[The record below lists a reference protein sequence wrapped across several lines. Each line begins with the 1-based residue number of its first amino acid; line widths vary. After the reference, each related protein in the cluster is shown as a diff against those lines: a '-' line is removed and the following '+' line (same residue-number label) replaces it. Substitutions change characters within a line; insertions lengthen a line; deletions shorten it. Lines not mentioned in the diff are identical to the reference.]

1 MSVLDQLREDM
12 SMHDIS
18 REAMSERHKFGSIT
32 LAALGHSPC
41 MPAFRSAM
49 NARLAVVLC
58 GLLDIE
64 TDFALSR
71 RGWR

>member
-1 MSVLDQLREDM
+1 MSVLNQLREDM
-12 SMHDIS
+12 SMHDIC
-18 REAMSERHKFGSIT
+18 REAMSEHLKFGNVAWLRYGT
-32 LAALGHSPC
+32 AVHC
-41 MPAFRSAM
+41 FRSAM

-64 TDFALSR
+64 TDFALSA